1 MPFQRILANSIEK
14 KNSKQVKTNEA
25 TKGLI
30 KTVRLDMTIRLKNNA
45 YLNPKRESPIE
56 SSIGNI
62 RQSDRAN
69 EIKLCM

>member
-1 MPFQRILANSIEK
+1 MPLQRILANSIEK
-14 KNSKQVKTNEA
+14 ENSKQVKTKEA

>member
-1 MPFQRILANSIEK
+1 MPLQRILANSIEK
-14 KNSKQVKTNEA
+14 ENSKQVKTKEA

-62 RQSDRAN
+62 RQMDRAN

>member
-14 KNSKQVKTNEA
+14 ENSKQVKTKEA

-45 YLNPKRESPIE
+45 YLNPKRGSPIE

-62 RQSDRAN
+62 RQMDRAN

>member
-14 KNSKQVKTNEA
+14 ENSKQVKTKEA

>member
-1 MPFQRILANSIEK
+1 MPFQRILANSIARE
-14 KNSKQVKTNEA
+14 NFKQNKEA

-30 KTVRLDMTIRLKNNA
+30 KTVRLDMTIKLKNNA

-62 RQSDRAN
+62 RQMDRAN

>member
-14 KNSKQVKTNEA
+14 ENSKQVKINEA

-62 RQSDRAN
+62 RQMNRAN

>member
-30 KTVRLDMTIRLKNNA
+30 KTVRLDMTTRLKNNA
-45 YLNPKRESPIE
+45 YLNLKREPPIE

>member
-1 MPFQRILANSIEK
+1 MPLQRILANSIEK
-14 KNSKQVKTNEA
+14 ENSKQVKTKEA

-30 KTVRLDMTIRLKNNA
+30 KTVRLDMTIELKNNA

-62 RQSDRAN
+62 RQMDRAN